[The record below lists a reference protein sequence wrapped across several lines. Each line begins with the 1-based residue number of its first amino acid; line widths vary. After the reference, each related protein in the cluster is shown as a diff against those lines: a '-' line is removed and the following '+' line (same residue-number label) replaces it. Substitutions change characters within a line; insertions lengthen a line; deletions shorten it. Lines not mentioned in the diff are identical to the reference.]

1 MAVVK
6 KSYYIKSRDFIRAGE
21 SSIKIQTLLKSLNFD
36 PQLIRRVAICGYE
49 GEMNVVMHGGDGSMS
64 FAIHPNELILEI
76 SDDGPGIPDIE
87 KAMQTGFSTASDQH
101 REMGFGA
108 GMGLPNMKKN
118 ADDIIVESEKG
129 LGTRIRMVFFSHK
142 GGDDG

>member
-1 MAVVK
+1 MTALI

-21 SSIKIQTLLKSLNFD
+21 ASIKIQTLLKSLNFN
-36 PQLIRRVAICGYE
+36 PQLVRRVAICGYE
-49 GEMNVVMHGGDGSMS
+49 GEMNVVMHGGDGSLS
-64 FAIHPNELILEI
+64 IAISPDKLILKI
-76 SDDGPGIPDIE
+76 SDDGPGIADIE
-87 KAMQTGFSTASDQH
+87 KAMQTGFSTASDEH

-129 LGTRIRMVFFSHK
+129 QGTRIRMVFFIDK
-142 GGDDG
+142 GGDAG